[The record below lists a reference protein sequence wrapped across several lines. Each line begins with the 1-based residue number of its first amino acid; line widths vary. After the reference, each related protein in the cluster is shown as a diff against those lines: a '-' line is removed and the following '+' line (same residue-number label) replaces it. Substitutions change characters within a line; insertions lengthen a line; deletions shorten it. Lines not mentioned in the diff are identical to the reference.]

1 MGSMWTLTLDT
12 ATPYLALGLFRGE
25 EGVGRVVRLGR
36 RHEEVLFGLLDE
48 VLAEVGAEREA
59 IGALVLGTG
68 PGSYTGLR
76 IALAAGLG
84 IAFAQGARVHGV
96 SSLLAAA
103 WPFLAEGGPPLTPL
117 FTARNRLYYGAT
129 YAKREGRPVE
139 ITPPG
144 SSRRRS
150 FPTKASS
157 WTHPLTPGP
166 FTSSFPSPRKGR
178 NPFTSSRRPPPGGGE
193 PGRGSSEGA
202 LGRGPPGAFPP

>member
-48 VLAEVGAEREA
+48 VLAEVGAKREA
-59 IGALVLGTG
+59 IGTLVLGTG

-129 YAKREGRPVE
+129 YAKRGGRPVE
-139 ITPPG
+139 ITPP
-144 SSRRRS
+144 RKL
-150 FPTKASS
+150 KAEEL
-157 WTHPLTPGP
+157 PQEGLLLD
-166 FTSSFPSPRKGR
+166 
-178 NPFTSSRRPPPGGGE
+178 PPPDPRALYE
-193 PGRGSSEGA
+193 LLPFAQEGA
-202 LGRGPPGAFPP
+202 EPLYL